1 MKTFKYVA
9 RTLKGDRI
17 TGVIEADT
25 QEEAIAE
32 LRMQHAV
39 VVSVSEVPQ
48 RGRDFTIGG
57 HRRIKDKTLALM
69 CSQFSIIMGAGLPI
83 VRTVELVAEQ
93 TPYRPVKQMLMDVAS
108 DISAGYGL
116 ADSFV
121 NHGGS
126 LLSSTFVETVRAGER
141 SGSLQEV
148 FQRLNTYYDHTSRAK
163 SKVASAMI
171 YPCFVVAVAI
181 VVIGIIMVYAVPM
194 FKSTFESLGAELP
207 FVTKVMIGSSDFFVS
222 NWAIILAVIVVLVIT
237 VRLVRRTDSGAN
249 LFARWALGVPLFG
262 RINRMNAATQYA
274 GTMSIL
280 LSAGLSVIDSV
291 EITARVI
298 GNRLISSEMA
308 GMLVD
313 LEAGKRLGVTL
324 AKVGEFPDLVV
335 EMTAVGEETGS
346 LEYTLGVIAEYY
358 DNEVSIATQRALS
371 ILEPTIIVVL
381 AVFVV
386 MVLFSVYIPL
396 FTMYG
401 AM

>member
-25 QEEAIAE
+25 QETAIAE

-39 VVSVSEVPQ
+39 VVSISEVPQ

-69 CSQFSIIMGAGLPI
+69 CSQFGIIMGSGLPI

-93 TPYRPVKQMLMDVAS
+93 MPYRPMKQMLMDVAS
-108 DISAGYGL
+108 DVSAGYGL
-116 ADSFV
+116 ADSFA
-121 NHGGS
+121 NHGGQ
-126 LLSSTFVETVRAGER
+126 LLPSTFIETVRAGER
-141 SGSLQEV
+141 SGKLQDV
-148 FQRLNTYYDHTSRAK
+148 FQHLGAYYDHTSRARG
-163 SKVASAMI
+163 KVASAMI
-171 YPCFVVAVAI
+171 YPAFVVAVAI

-194 FKSTFESLGAELP
+194 FKSTFENLGTELP
-207 FVTKVMIGSSDFFVS
+207 AVTKVMLGSSDFFIS
-222 NWAIILAVIVVLVIT
+222 NWAVILVVIAALAIT
-237 VRLVRRTDSGAN
+237 LRFIKRTPAGA
-249 LFARWALGVPLFG
+249 LMFARWALSAPLFG

-280 LSAGLSVIDSV
+280 LSAGLPVIDSV
-291 EITARVI
+291 EITSRVI

-324 AKVGEFPDLVV
+324 AKIGAFPDLVV

-346 LEYTLGVIAEYY
+346 LEYTLGVISEYY
-358 DNEVSIATQRALS
+358 DNEVAVATQRALS

-381 AVFVV
+381 AIFVV